1 MKIPNRLLKLL
12 FPALLLTEA
21 ILVWTHVLD
30 AGTAVAIG
38 AAVES
43 LTFLLGLR
51 QIVVAFLRYR
61 RSRAAGFD
69 AQTALEEGLTVIFPR
84 RIARIVAVEPR
95 IWICLYQWAKR
106 RPLAATEFSYG
117 KRSIFGALLAFVLIT
132 APFEVLAYEIL
143 LPWAT
148 VRLMLLLAT
157 IYMAL
162 WMIGLYASLKVMPYK
177 LEADGVR
184 LHYGI
189 MAAGYIPYS
198 EIAKIWIKQEQTRD
212 SREGLA
218 VKGDSAYLA
227 AGGRT
232 DLTLR
237 LHNPRTLNGL
247 LSPTVPVTYIHLVA
261 DQPDALA
268 RALAE
273 RAGLKANN
281 PPPAPPALGN
291 LAAAMLCVCVL
302 PFPTVIIA
310 IASNNAHPCARAN
323 NISLLEACCVT

>member
-1 MKIPNRLLKLL
+1 MKIPNRLLKRL

-38 AAVES
+38 AVVES

-61 RSRAAGFD
+61 QNRAAGFD
-69 AQTALEEGLTVIFPR
+69 VRSALEEGLTVILPR
-84 RIARIVAVEPR
+84 RVARIIALEPG
-95 IWICLYQWAKR
+95 IWICLYQWVKR
-106 RPLAATEFSYG
+106 RPLTSAEFSYS
-117 KRSIFGALLAFVLIT
+117 KRSIVGTVLAFVLLT
-132 APFEVLAYEIL
+132 APFEILAYEML

-148 VRLMLLLAT
+148 VRLLLLLAT

-162 WMIGLYASLKVMPYK
+162 WVIGLYASLKVMPYR
-177 LEADGVR
+177 LEDEGIR

-189 MAAGYIPYS
+189 LADGYIPYRD
-198 EIAKIWIKQEQTRD
+198 IAKIWVKQEQTRD

-218 VKGDSAYLA
+218 VSGDSAYLT

-232 DLTLR
+232 DITLR
-237 LHNPRTLNGL
+237 LHNPRTLDGL
-247 LSPTVPVTYIHLVA
+247 LAPTTPVIYIHLVA

-273 RAGLKANN
+273 RAGLKANT
-281 PPPAPPALGN
+281 PPLTPPALGN
-291 LAAAMLCVCVL
+291 LAAAMLCVCAL
-302 PFPTVIIA
+302 PTA
-310 IASNNAHPCARAN
+310 CANMR
-323 NISLLEACCVT
+323 